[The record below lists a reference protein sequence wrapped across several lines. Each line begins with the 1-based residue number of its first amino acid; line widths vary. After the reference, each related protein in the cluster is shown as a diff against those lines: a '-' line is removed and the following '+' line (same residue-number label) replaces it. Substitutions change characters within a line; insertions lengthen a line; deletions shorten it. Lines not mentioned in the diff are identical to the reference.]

1 MASSQRMLRLNA
13 LLLAALMLVWL
24 FALAKPVDAALHPL
38 TALTMGEVR
47 RKARDIDPP
56 YVVEWVV
63 PEGRLRSFDVGTAS
77 S

>member
-1 MASSQRMLRLNA
+1 MLRLNA

-47 RKARDIDPP
+47 RKARDIAPP
-56 YVVEWVV
+56 YIVEWVL
-63 PEGRLRSFDVGTAS
+63 PEWYRSKTNVGLL
-77 S
+77 